1 MNFAYEKPTTT
12 EALSGLLEQ
21 AGSGAALLAG
31 GTDLLGQIRGR
42 LIEPQIVIDL
52 KGIEE
57 LARIEHHDD
66 GSLSFGATVVANRI
80 IDDKRLQGS
89 MAALPAACAR
99 IATFALRNR
108 ATVVGNIANASPCAD
123 SVPPLCVLDAEV
135 ELRAG
140 TQTRRLSIPDF
151 IRGVRA
157 TVRKKNEYVAAVHI
171 PAQPQGVRSFFRKHQ
186 RVRGH
191 DLALAN
197 AAVMHDPDR
206 KRLRVAIGSC
216 SPAPVVV
223 DLDDL
228 FESLDADAAADRCM
242 KAIVPI
248 SDVRASAE
256 YRTDMTG
263 VLVRRLLSDLKA

>member
-1 MNFAYEKPTTT
+1 M
-12 EALSGLLEQ
+12 
-21 AGSGAALLAG
+21 
-31 GTDLLGQIRGR
+31 
-42 LIEPQIVIDL
+42 
-52 KGIEE
+52 
-57 LARIEHHDD
+57 
-66 GSLSFGATVVANRI
+66 
-80 IDDKRLQGS
+80 
-89 MAALPAACAR
+89 
-99 IATFALRNR
+99 
-108 ATVVGNIANASPCAD
+108 VGNIANASPCAD

-140 TQTRRLSIPDF
+140 TQARRLSLPDF

-171 PAQPQGVRSFFRKHQ
+171 PAQPKGTRTFFRKHQ

-197 AAVMHDPDR
+197 AALVHDPER
-206 KRLRVAIGSC
+206 KRLRVTIGSC
-216 SPAPVVV
+216 SPAPVMV

-228 FESLDADAAADRCM
+228 FDSLDPDVAAARCM
-242 KAIVPI
+242 KAILPI